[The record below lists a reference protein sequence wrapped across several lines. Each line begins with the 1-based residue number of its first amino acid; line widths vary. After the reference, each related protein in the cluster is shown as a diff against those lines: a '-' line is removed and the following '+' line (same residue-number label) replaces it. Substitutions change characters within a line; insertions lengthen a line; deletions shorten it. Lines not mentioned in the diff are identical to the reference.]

1 MVRPPSSPHLPKAAS
16 HVPDDLWLLPLARLA
31 QHLAR
36 QRARSRLHACPG
48 DPGLPPARPRRRE
61 CAAHTQSPDFLK
73 INPNGQIP
81 AIDDDGFKL
90 SESLA
95 INLYLARKH
104 GGPLAPKDAQ
114 EEGLAVMWSLWAA
127 TACES
132 HALNIQYH
140 VAAYPPEKRKP
151 ELVEAARE
159 ALPDPFAV
167 LDKALADGGGYVMGG
182 RFTVAD
188 INVAEI
194 IRYAKPAPDL
204 FEAAPHVKA
213 WLDACHA
220 RPGFRRCGR
229 HGTPRPPDRKRVAQ
243 GTRHA

>member
-1 MVRPPSSPHLPKAAS
+1 MSLTIYGCYRSRAS
-16 HVPDDLWLLPLARLA
+16 RNIWFAHELGLRFTHVPVIQVYRLPEPDAPDAPL
-31 QHLAR
+31 
-36 QRARSRLHACPG
+36 
-48 DPGLPPARPRRRE
+48 
-61 CAAHTQSPDFLK
+61 HTQNPDFLK

-81 AIDDDGFKL
+81 AIDDDGFVL

-127 TACES
+127 TACEG
-132 HALNIQYH
+132 HALNLQYH
-140 VAAYPPEKRKP
+140 LAAYPPEKRKP
-151 ELVEAARE
+151 ELVEAALA
-159 ALPDPFAV
+159 ALPGPFAV
-167 LDKALADGGGYVMGG
+167 LDKAIAANGGFVMGG

-194 IRYAKPAPDL
+194 IRYAKPGTQL

-220 RPGFRRCGR
+220 RPAFKAMWQARDAE
-229 HGTPRPPDRKRVAQ
+229 PA
-243 GTRHA
+243 